1 MIMMPTVGK
10 SICES
15 PPSILQLVLGNYYYD
30 YSGRLEECMLSLKKM
45 IQRTSRDGLLEK
57 SKYLRGS
64 EVKNVS

>member
-1 MIMMPTVGK
+1 MYA
-10 SICES
+10 
-15 PPSILQLVLGNYYYD
+15 IL
-30 YSGRLEECMLSLKKM
+30 EKKM